1 MSAGERKGVR
11 WRSVAVGWLVAA
23 AAGAVIRP
31 LLGALYGSLAALPA
45 KAGAPNAT
53 AVVLALVSGFLA
65 YLLGGFTAGR
75 SSGRSGALNGA
86 MTAVLGLV
94 LGLAASA
101 ALTPFDAVFAWGVA
115 APPANFGLGGEALVA
130 GLLLFLSDL
139 FGGYVGGELGEPT
152 RPELR
157 RFG

>member
-1 MSAGERKGVR
+1 MNAGERKGVH
-11 WRSVAVGWLVAA
+11 WGSVALGWLVAA
-23 AAGAVIRP
+23 VAGATIRP
-31 LLGALYGSLAALPA
+31 LLGALYGSLAALPTEP
-45 KAGAPNAT
+45 GASNAT

-75 SSGRSGALNGA
+75 SSGHSGALNGA

-101 ALTPFDAVFAWGVA
+101 VLAPFDAVFAWGVA
-115 APPANFGLGGEALVA
+115 APPANFGLGGEAVVA

-139 FGGYVGGELGEPT
+139 FGGYVGGELGEPG
-152 RPELR
+152 RPKLR
-157 RFG
+157 RIN

>member
-1 MSAGERKGVR
+1 MNVGEGKGVR
-11 WRSVAVGWLVAA
+11 WRSVALGWLVAA
-23 AAGAVIRP
+23 VAGAAIRP
-31 LLGALYGSLAALPA
+31 LLGALYGSLAAVPPQT
-45 KAGAPNAT
+45 GPPTAT

-65 YLLGGFTAGR
+65 YLVGGFVAGR

-86 MTAVLGLV
+86 MTAVMGFV
-94 LGLAASA
+94 LGLAAGA
-101 ALTPFDAVFAWGVA
+101 VLAPFDAVFDWAVA
-115 APPANFGLGGEALVA
+115 APPANFGFGGEALVA
-130 GLLLFLSDL
+130 GLLLVLSDL